1 MRIEKFLIAST
12 CLLLSGLAA
21 AGPKIE
27 HWTTPTGARVYF
39 IASDALPILDVQ
51 VDIPAGSAQ
60 DPAGKSGLA
69 AITRGMLDAGL
80 QATGTRSG
88 EEALDEEAI
97 AGRVVD
103 LGIKFGGGV
112 DADRSS
118 VILRTLSDPE
128 QRNGGLMLMR
138 RLLSAPSFPEA
149 VIAREKTRSI
159 AAIQEAATRPGSVLS
174 RRFAT
179 ALYGDHPYGQTPSIE
194 SVGAI
199 TRADIVAFHQVNYS
213 ASGAVISMIGNV
225 SRAEAESI
233 AADLAAALPSRAPVA
248 VVPPVTAGK
257 AEVVRIPHPSAQ
269 AHIAIGMPAVK
280 RSDPDYYALLVGNY
294 TLGGGGFV
302 SRLMQ
307 EVREKRGYAYDVHSY
322 FAPRKLE
329 GPFQIGLQTRKEQ
342 ADEAL
347 KVVHEV
353 LGEYLKKGP
362 SEAQLKA
369 AKHYYI
375 DGLALRID
383 SNAKL
388 LGYLSAIGFYELP
401 LSYIDDYPAII
412 GSVTA
417 EQVRAAF
424 ASHVKEGQLATVIV
438 GSSDKPAAEKK

>member
-1 MRIEKFLIAST
+1 MRIEKFLM
-12 CLLLSGLAA
+12 AA
-21 AGPKIE
+21 ACALLTGMAQAGVKIE

-39 IASDALPILDVQ
+39 VASDVLPILDVQ
-51 VDIPAGSAQ
+51 LDIPAGSAQ

-69 AITRGMLDAGL
+69 AITRSLLDAGVE
-80 QATGTRSG
+80 AAGTRLAD
-88 EEALDEEAI
+88 EALDEEKI
-97 AGRVVD
+97 AGRIVD

-112 DADRSS
+112 DHDRSS
-118 VILRTLSDPE
+118 LTLRTLSDPE
-128 QRNGGLMLMR
+128 QRNGGLSLMR

-149 VIAREKTRSI
+149 VLAREKTRTI
-159 AAIQEAATRPGSVLS
+159 AALQDAETRPGTVLS
-174 RRFAT
+174 KRFAA
-179 ALYGDHPYGQTPSIE
+179 ALYGDHPYGRTPSVE

-199 TRADIVAFHQVNYS
+199 TRADIVAFHRNNYS
-213 ASGAVISMIGNV
+213 AKNAVISMIGNI
-225 SRAEAESI
+225 SRAEAEKI
-233 AADLAAALPSRAPVA
+233 ADGLAAALPSRAPVA
-248 VVPPVTAGK
+248 AVPPVMAPVK
-257 AEVVRIPHPSAQ
+257 ADVVRIAHPSAQ
-269 AHIAIGMPAVK
+269 AHIAVGMPAVR
-280 RSDPDYYALLVGNY
+280 RSDPEYYALLVGNY

-329 GPFQIGLQTRKEQ
+329 GPFQIGLQTRREQ

-353 LGEYLKKGP
+353 LNDYLQKGP

-369 AKHYYI
+369 AKQYYI

-401 LSYIDDYPAII
+401 LTYIDDYPALIA
-412 GSVTA
+412 SVTA

-424 ASHVKEGQLATVIV
+424 ASHVREGQLVTVIV
-438 GSSDKPAAEKK
+438 GADEKK

>member
-1 MRIEKFLIAST
+1 MRIEKLLMASA

-60 DPAGKSGLA
+60 DPASKSGLA
-69 AITRGMLDAGL
+69 AITRGMLDAGV
-80 QATGTRSG
+80 QAAGNRPG
-88 EEALDEEAI
+88 DEALNEEAI

-103 LGIKFGGGV
+103 LGIQFGGGV
-112 DADRSS
+112 DPDRSS
-118 VILRTLSDPE
+118 ITLRTLSEPE
-128 QRNGGLMLMR
+128 QRNGGLALLR
-138 RLLSAPSFPEA
+138 RLLAAPSFPEA
-149 VIAREKTRSI
+149 VIVREKTRTI
-159 AAIQEAATRPGSVLS
+159 AAIQEAATRPGTVLA

-179 ALYGDHPYGQTPSIE
+179 ALYGDHPYGRTPSAE
-194 SVGAI
+194 SVAAI
-199 TRADIVAFHQVNYS
+199 TRADIAAFHQANYS
-213 ASGAVISMIGNV
+213 ANGAVISMIGNV

-233 AADLAAALPSRAPVA
+233 AAELAAALPSRAA
-248 VVPPVTAGK
+248 VPAVPPVTAGK
-257 AEVVRIPHPSAQ
+257 PEVVRIPHPSAQ

-280 RSDPDYYALLVGNY
+280 RSDPEYYALLVGNY
-294 TLGGGGFV
+294 SLGGGGFV

-329 GPFQIGLQTRKEQ
+329 GPFQIGLQTRREQ
-342 ADEAL
+342 ADDAL

-353 LGEYLKKGP
+353 LGDYLKKGP

-369 AKHYYI
+369 AKQYYI

-388 LGYLSAIGFYELP
+388 LGYLASIGFYGLP
-401 LSYIDDYPAII
+401 LTYIDDYPQII

-417 EQVRAAF
+417 DQVRAAF

-438 GSSDKPAAEKK
+438 GGEGK

>member
-1 MRIEKFLIAST
+1 MRIEKILIASI
-12 CLLLSGLAA
+12 CLLITGLAQ
-21 AGPKIE
+21 AGVKIE

-39 IASDALPILDVQ
+39 VARDALPILDVQ

-69 AITRGMLDAGL
+69 AITRGLLDAGVDAL
-80 QATGTRSG
+80 GDRPG
-88 EEALDEEAI
+88 DEALDEEKI
-97 AGRVVD
+97 AGRIVD

-112 DADRSS
+112 DGDRSS
-118 VILRTLSDPE
+118 ISLRTLSDPE
-128 QRNGGLMLMR
+128 LRDGGLALMR
-138 RLLSAPSFPEA
+138 RLLAAPSFPEA
-149 VIAREKTRSI
+149 VLTREKTRTI
-159 AAIQEAATRPGSVLS
+159 AALQDAETRPGTVLS
-174 RRFAT
+174 KRFAA
-179 ALYGDHPYGQTPSIE
+179 ALYGDHPYGRSPSVE

-199 TRADIVAFHQVNYS
+199 TRADIVAFHRSNYS
-213 ASGAVISMIGNV
+213 ASGAVISLIGNI
-225 SRAEAESI
+225 SRADAERI
-233 AADLAAALPSRAPVA
+233 AADLASALPTRAPVA
-248 VVPPVTAGK
+248 AVPPVGTPAK
-257 AEVVRIPHPSAQ
+257 AAVTRIAHPSAQ
-269 AHIAIGMPAVK
+269 AHIAVGMPAVK
-280 RSDPDYYALLVGNY
+280 RSDPEYYALLVGNY

-329 GPFQIGLQTRKEQ
+329 GPFQIGLQTRREQ
-342 ADEAL
+342 ADDAL
-347 KVVHEV
+347 KVVHDL
-353 LGEYLKKGP
+353 LGDYLKQGP

-369 AKHYYI
+369 AKQYYI

-401 LSYIDDYPAII
+401 LTYIDDYPKLI

-424 ASHVKEGQLATVIV
+424 ASHVQEDRLVTVIV
-438 GSSDKPAAEKK
+438 GADK